1 MAKNRY
7 IKDYRIVE
15 TVNERGRIR
24 SDYEYIGQP
33 YYFVAKAE
41 TISRV
46 KKTLAA
52 LCVLAWIAWI
62 CAMLPDNTAM
72 RTWYVSFPF
81 AFAAI
86 PLFLMAD
93 LALPLLRLRQPMEH
107 RTADKLENR
116 WPPRCL
122 AAAIL
127 SGLALLGEAVNLMR
141 GLPMKGGDGIFTLCA
156 LLVLLCSALCFRERK
171 TLACRK
177 GN

>member
-33 YYFVAKAE
+33 YYFAAKADR
-41 TISRV
+41 IRRA
-46 KKTLAA
+46 KKSLTA

-86 PLFLMAD
+86 PLAMMGD
-93 LALPLLRLRQPMEH
+93 LVFSLLRVREPME
-107 RTADKLENR
+107 RRDADRLENR

-156 LLVLLCSALCFRERK
+156 LVILVCAVLCFRERK
-171 TLACRK
+171 ALACRK
-177 GN
+177 G